1 MKGFTPGRST
11 VTYRGALMIFGERTM
26 NAWVGASMLLSSFLK
41 RNLILKLR
49 FSTYA
54 NKFFCTYNYSCLT
67 QACTLHQNNSDSLFQ
82 CSTGPMGPCLPFSS
96 LSEPC
101 TPPPLSS
108 HVPLTPST
116 FLYSIH
122 RNLPHLNYP
131 PASPTKWKS
140 QKGWGHVSTLFTG
153 HTQHHAWHTDTCWM
167 HEIIYS

>member
-1 MKGFTPGRST
+1 
-11 VTYRGALMIFGERTM
+11 
-26 NAWVGASMLLSSFLK
+26 MLTS
-41 RNLILKLR
+41 
-49 FSTYA
+49 
-54 NKFFCTYNYSCLT
+54 FFCIYNYSCLT

-96 LSEPC
+96 LSETC
-101 TPPPLSS
+101 TLLPLSS

-140 QKGWGHVSTLFTG
+140 QKGGGHVSTLFTG
-153 HTQHHAWHTDTCWM
+153 HTQHRAWHIDTCWM
-167 HEIIYS
+167 HEIIYSQHKDLLFLRHLKNTAKNREQYNNHLSQAQRDYC